1 MPTTIDKNNLKLK
14 ILHRYELYKLNNNR
28 LKRLLKDPIRT
39 GIFYIMAL
47 LAYIKPYR
55 VYKKTL
61 WGQKMTYYLPEAN
74 ALQYYGFF
82 EANLTNFL
90 INFLKP
96 GNTFLDIGAHVGYY
110 SMLASHLVESQG
122 KVYALEPTPRT
133 FYSLQ
138 INSQLAKNKNIYPFN
153 LAALD
158 KKTSIDFLD
167 YGPKYS
173 AFNTFK
179 NRQEN
184 NYAFLHKE
192 EKHITVPTTDIDNFC
207 QENNILPDFIKIDA
221 EGAEYKI
228 LQGMKQILASKNR
241 PLISIEITF
250 EKEWEKNK
258 NTSMAILR
266 ENNYQIFEADLNGNL
281 KNPKFIPDIS
291 NYDNLIAVPKEK
303 IFLLKDLINE
313 KV

>member
-1 MPTTIDKNNLKLK
+1 MPTAIDKNDLKRK
-14 ILHRYELYKLNNNR
+14 ILHRYELYKLNNSR

-47 LAYIKPYR
+47 LAYLKPYR

-61 WGQKMTYYLPEAN
+61 WGQNMTYFLPEAN

-110 SMLASHLVESQG
+110 SMLASHLVDING
-122 KVYALEPTPRT
+122 KVYSLEPTPRT
-133 FYSLQ
+133 FHSLQ
-138 INSQLAKNKNIYPFN
+138 LNSQLAKNKNVFPFN

-158 KKTSIDFLD
+158 KKTTIDFLD

-173 AFNTFK
+173 AFNTFE

-184 NYAFLHKE
+184 NYTFLHKE
-192 EKHITVPTTDIDNFC
+192 EKHISVPTTDIDNFC
-207 QENNILPDFIKIDA
+207 QENNVTPEFIKIDA

-228 LQGMKQILASKNR
+228 LQGMKYTLTSIR

-250 EKEWEKNK
+250 EKEWEQNK
-258 NTSMAILR
+258 NTSIAILE

-303 IFLLKDLINE
+303 IAMLKELISE
-313 KV
+313 EL

>member
-1 MPTTIDKNNLKLK
+1 MPADSDKNKLK
-14 ILHRYELYKLNNNR
+14 EKILSRYELYKFNNSR
-28 LKRLLKDPIRT
+28 FKRLVKDPWRT
-39 GIFYIMAL
+39 GIFYVLAL
-47 LAYIKPYR
+47 FAYLKPYR
-55 VYKKTL
+55 VYKNSL

-96 GNTFLDIGAHVGYY
+96 GDTFLDVGAHVGYY
-110 SMLASHLVESQG
+110 SMLASFLVEKSG
-122 KVYALEPTPRT
+122 KVYSLEPTPRT
-133 FYSLQ
+133 FYSLKL
-138 INSQLAKNKNIYPFN
+138 NSQMAQNKNIFPYN

-158 KKTSIDFLD
+158 TKTTIDFLD

-184 NYAFLHKE
+184 NYKFLHKQ
-192 EKHITVPTTDIDNFC
+192 EKHLSVPTTDIDSFC
-207 QENNILPDFIKIDA
+207 QENNVMPNFIKIDA
-221 EGAEYKI
+221 EGAEHKI
-228 LQGMKQILASKNR
+228 LQGMKDVLNSIR

-250 EKEWEKNK
+250 EKEWEENK
-258 NTSMAILR
+258 NSSISILK
-266 ENNYQIFEADLNGNL
+266 ENNYQIFEADLQGNL

-303 IFLLKDLINE
+303 ISLLKDLIINE
-313 KV
+313 